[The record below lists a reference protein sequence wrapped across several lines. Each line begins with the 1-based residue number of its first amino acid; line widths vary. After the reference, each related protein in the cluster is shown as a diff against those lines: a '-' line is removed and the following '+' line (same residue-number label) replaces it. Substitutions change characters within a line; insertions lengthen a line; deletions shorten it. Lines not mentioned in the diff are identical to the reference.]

1 MPPSQLVQKP
11 PPDSDPESESTDEED
26 ARAGGVSDGVCHF
39 SEYGATDDEK
49 QPGGVYEVTPKLD
62 SGSTTPTK
70 PRLVPAP
77 NVRACSKSSPRRPKI
92 TGKRLKSPGD
102 TPSRAVVVRQNA
114 TEPVDEYVMMWAIAA
129 VDPRKELL
137 F

>member
-1 MPPSQLVQKP
+1 MISKERL
-11 PPDSDPESESTDEED
+11 
-26 ARAGGVSDGVCHF
+26 GVCYF
-39 SEYGATDDEK
+39 SEYGGTDDEQK
-49 QPGGVYEVTPKLD
+49 PGGVYEVTPKLD

-77 NVRACSKSSPRRPKI
+77 NVRACSKSSPRRLKS
-92 TGKRLKSPGD
+92 KRLKSPPGD

-114 TEPVDEYVMMWAIAA
+114 TEPMDEDVIGWAIAA
-129 VDPRKELL
+129 ADPRKELL